1 MIFQQSSIFR
11 LTVQFEDV
19 DANGVVHHPN
29 YLKYLERARSYGIK
43 ECGYSLEKLLSSG
56 LALAISEIHAH
67 YLRPAIIEQELFVIT
82 QVNSVGKSTVKICQ
96 SITSKLP
103 THEERET
110 AVERIFSL
118 PETIFRAK
126 ITFVGFDLKSA
137 KPKSLPQELKQAI
150 KMFNYNFS
158 VKYVQDI

>member
-1 MIFQQSSIFR
+1 MFQQSSIFR

-67 YLRPAIIEQELFVIT
+67 YLRPAIIEQELFVINR
-82 QVNSVGKSTVKICQ
+82 VNFVGKSTIKLCQ
-96 SITSKLP
+96 AITLNLP
-103 THEERET
+103 TIGEIEAAGEK
-110 AVERIFSL
+110 IFSL
-118 PETIFRAK
+118 PKTIFWAQ
-126 ITFVGFDLKSA
+126 IVLVCVELKSA
-137 KPKSLPQELKQAI
+137 KPTSLSQELKQAI
-150 KMFNYNFS
+150 KMFN
-158 VKYVQDI
+158 